1 MRDPVDTC
9 LSCFRQLFGK
19 RNEQSYDL
27 AAIGR
32 QYVTYREMVAHWER
46 VLPGKIIGVQHEA
59 LLAEPETHIR
69 DLVARCGLPWDDA
82 CLRFNEN
89 ERTVRTASVAQVR
102 RPLSTSAVQRWLK
115 YEKHL
120 GPLLQ
125 ALGPYAPA

>member
-1 MRDPVDTC
+1 
-9 LSCFRQLFGK
+9 LFGK

-102 RPLSTSAVQRWLK
+102 RPLSTAAVQRWRK

-125 ALGPYAPA
+125 ALGPYAPS